1 MTFWRLVIG
10 YLIQVV
16 PFAFLAFY
24 PFKENLRFSR
34 RKLLAMSGVFLTGF
48 AVVFAGTG
56 CCLQRLLPPDS
67 DIFAVANAVFM
78 LTLVPCALFLF
89 WNVNAR
95 WHRKLLV
102 FTFCATSAGVITSI
116 ENVISTAMLDLSWSG
131 SQMIP
136 YNRDLDGLPYQG
148 WSLPVLIVMTAVLL
162 PFLLRLIDYAHRS
175 AEDALSPKA
184 DIYLSLFSLLLCLVL
199 GYGLSALTRDSL
211 NDFFSLFMFITLHI
225 SIFVI
230 YGIIFRV
237 IRLTYEKNAV
247 QKEADQARYA
257 LSLQTEQYRR
267 ISESIESS
275 RRMRHDLRHH
285 MVALHGF
292 LQSSDLEEA
301 QKYVE
306 GYLEHSKRQEWIS
319 LCGNNVVNIVVCHYR
334 ALAAERNIRFT
345 VHISVPEKLG
355 ISDEDISVLTGN
367 LLENA
372 IEAAERAKEEY
383 RYIYLNISCSGKMMV
398 IVVDNGF
405 NGNVNMNGGD
415 YFSTKAQHRGIGM
428 QSIQR
433 IIEKYD
439 GSSEFSHEDTV
450 FHFSGMLRMRL

>member
-16 PFAFLAFY
+16 PFALLAFY
-24 PFKENLRFSR
+24 PFKKNLRFSS
-34 RKLLAMSGVFLTGF
+34 RKLLAMTGVFLTGF
-48 AVVFAGTG
+48 AVIFAGTG

-67 DIFAVANAVFM
+67 NIFAVVNAVFM
-78 LTLVPCALFLF
+78 LTLVPCALFF
-89 WNVNAR
+89 FRNVNAQ
-95 WHRKLLV
+95 WHRKLFV
-102 FTFCATSAGVITSI
+102 FTFCATSAGVITSV
-116 ENVISTAMLDLSWSG
+116 ENVISTTMQNLSWRGDQILS
-131 SQMIP
+131 

-148 WSLPVLIVMTAVLL
+148 WSLLVLVVMTAVLL
-162 PFLLRLIDYAHRS
+162 PFLLRLIDYAYRS
-175 AEDALSPKA
+175 AEDDLSPKA

-211 NDFFSLFMFITLHI
+211 NNFFSFLMFITLHI

-247 QKEADQARYA
+247 QQEADQARYA
-257 LSLQTEQYRR
+257 LSLQMEQYRR
-267 ISESIESS
+267 INESIESS
-275 RRMRHDLRHH
+275 RRMRHDLRYH
-285 MVALHGF
+285 MVALRGF
-292 LQSSDLEEA
+292 LQNRDLEQA
-301 QKYVE
+301 QKYVD

-319 LCGNNVVNIVVCHYR
+319 LCSNDVVNMVVCHYR
-334 ALAAERNIRFT
+334 ALATERNIEFT
-345 VHISVPEKLG
+345 VHISVPEKIG
-355 ISDEDISVLTGN
+355 ISDEDVSVLTGN

-372 IEAAERAKEEY
+372 IEAAECAKEEY
-383 RYIYLNISCSGKMMV
+383 RYIYLNISCSGNMMV
-398 IVVDNGF
+398 VVVDNGF
-405 NGNVNMNGGD
+405 NGNVNMNGSQ

-439 GSSEFSHEDTV
+439 GSFEFSHEDTV
-450 FHFSGMLRMRL
+450 FHFSAMLRMRL